1 MWIFICYLPSVVPF
15 PHWGTVTVPMF
26 TTKTFQPFLCYASL
40 FIPRYPG
47 HGQLSKFCTPNFT
60 GLFSKMSEVFGLP
73 RATPGVVTRRNVS
86 VPSIRE
92 QGLPYV
98 TETFFGMH
106 LYHHN
111 AMVFLIFIIFDL
123 RVNEIGT
130 WNMVIHILT
139 MTTDFWYT
147 TIKKFGACNIYFLIV
162 VVVFESLKKKNIY
175 STNFNIVLYYYNVK

>member
-139 MTTDFWYT
+139 MTTDFGTLPLKSLWPV
-147 TIKKFGACNIYFLIV
+147 IFIFLLLLLFLKV
-162 VVVFESLKKKNIY
+162 SKKKTYTVQTSILCY
-175 STNFNIVLYYYNVK
+175 IITM